1 MARKEATFTAES
13 GRDKGKS
20 FLITEMAASQAESW
34 AIRVILAVGNA
45 GIEIPDGLAS
55 QGMAGLMAVGYMN
68 LLKIPYEAA
77 KPLLEEMMGCVQY
90 APSVTVKRPLI
101 EDDIEEVT
109 TRLSIRKA
117 VWNLHMDFF
126 LDENKSTLES
136 DPQESQSSSLSH
148 KITQQQLMNYQ
159 V

>member
-13 GRDKGKS
+13 GRDKGKQ
-20 FLITEMAASQAESW
+20 FHITEMSASQAESW
-34 AIRVILAVGNA
+34 AFRVLLAIGNA
-45 GIEIPDGLAS
+45 GIEVPEGLAE

-77 KPLLEEMMGCVQY
+77 KPLLDEMMSCVQIV
-90 APSVTVKRPLI
+90 PSAGIKRPLI

-109 TRLSIRKA
+109 TRLQLRKA

-126 LDENKSTLES
+126 LDVGQSTSGSEAQA
-136 DPQESQSSSLSH
+136 PAQQNASLSI
-148 KITQQQLMNYQ
+148 KPPRKR
-159 V
+159 